1 MTGGVFILL
10 WSSPGY
16 RTPDEERVRK
26 MKRILIVLSALVLIF
41 AVACNGDN
49 PAPGGNSGGSSNDPV
64 FDEPIEIPAAP
75 GSATVT
81 ATQELAGKIMEILM
95 WGDESGNQNVEAT
108 YLTQSVYYDKNGK
121 VLATQ
126 VSNGN
131 EEPGSKSEIT
141 LAVTVADI
149 PAGSV
154 ITATVGESG
163 ATSYSANGSLLT
175 EDQTNALMQ
184 VMRSTATEKTSDRT
198 TYTFSGIEYRE
209 KTYDRW
215 YHEFINEND
224 PARNLY
230 QTYMKVT
237 TSPAIDGMTSI
248 EVYFGSQTN
257 MCVIKG
263 GADAGIYSIPP
274 EILEELF
281 GPSEN

>member
-1 MTGGVFILL
+1 
-10 WSSPGY
+10 
-16 RTPDEERVRK
+16 
-26 MKRILIVLSALVLIF
+26 MKRILIVLSALVLMF
-41 AVACNGDN
+41 AVACSGDN
-49 PAPGGNSGGSSNDPV
+49 PAPGGNSDGSSNDPV

-81 ATQELAGKIMEILM
+81 ATQELAEKIMEILM

-126 VSNGN
+126 VGNGN
-131 EEPGSKSEIT
+131 GELGSKSEIT

-163 ATSYSANGSLLT
+163 TTSYSANGSQLT
-175 EDQTNALMQ
+175 EDQTNALMD
-184 VMRSTATEKTSDRT
+184 VIRSTVTEKRSDHT
-198 TYTFSGIEYRE
+198 AYSFTDMMYEGNTYES
-209 KTYDRW
+209 W
-215 YHEFINEND
+215 YYEVINEND

-263 GADAGIYSIPP
+263 GADAGTYSIPP
-274 EILEELF
+274 EILDGMF

>member
-1 MTGGVFILL
+1 
-10 WSSPGY
+10 
-16 RTPDEERVRK
+16 
-26 MKRILIVLSALVLIF
+26 MKRILIVLSALLLMF
-41 AVACNGDN
+41 AVACSGDN

-75 GSATVT
+75 GSATGT
-81 ATQELAGKIMEILM
+81 ASQELAEKIMEILM

-131 EEPGSKSEIT
+131 GEPGSKSEIT
-141 LAVTVADI
+141 LAVAVADI

-154 ITATVGESG
+154 ITAIEGEPV
-163 ATSYSANGSLLT
+163 YSVNGSQLT
-175 EDQTNALMQ
+175 EDQTNALME

-198 TYTFSGIEYRE
+198 TYTFTGIEYRE

-215 YHEFINEND
+215 YHEVINEND

-230 QTYMKVT
+230 QVYMKVT

-263 GADAGIYSIPP
+263 GADAGTYSIPP
-274 EILEELF
+274 EILDGLF
-281 GPSEN
+281 G

>member
-1 MTGGVFILL
+1 
-10 WSSPGY
+10 
-16 RTPDEERVRK
+16 
-26 MKRILIVLSALVLIF
+26 MKRILIVLSALVLMF
-41 AVACNGDN
+41 AVACSGDN
-49 PAPGGNSGGSSNDPV
+49 PAPGGNSDGSSNDPV

-121 VLATQ
+121 ELATQ
-126 VSNGN
+126 VLHGQKS
-131 EEPGSKSEIT
+131 EPGSRVEST
-141 LAVTVADI
+141 LAVALTGI
-149 PAGSV
+149 PAGSKL
-154 ITATVGESG
+154 VGIADE
-163 ATSYSANGSLLT
+163 NGNYAYTFNGTILT
-175 EDQTNALMQ
+175 EKQMSEYDELM
-184 VMRSTATEKTSDRT
+184 MSSAREKRNSRD
-198 TYTFSGIEYRE
+198 TYFFSGIEYE
-209 KTYDRW
+209 GKTYDSW
-215 YHEFINEND
+215 YHEAISKID

-263 GADAGIYSIPP
+263 GADAGTYSIPP
-274 EILEELF
+274 EILDGMF